1 MRPCWSRRR
10 IYMHNFLLIYKSALI
25 SVVSVRWDSSCIH
38 AFGFSARWD
47 SPCTHAV
54 GYSARWESPCTK
66 ILEFQRIF
74 CYLNK
79 KFPGISKSEVGKFVA
94 GRTNIFPELPF
105 NYQICMS
112 ASILY
117 IFLHAS
123 DYQRADTSR
132 ATVHL
137 DSQRADASRAIVHL
151 DSQRADTSRATV
163 HATTSMVTEKK

>member
-137 DSQRADASRAIVHL
+137 DSQYADTSRAIVHL
-151 DSQRADTSRATV
+151 DSQRADATRAFCI
-163 HATTSMVTEKK
+163 

>member
-1 MRPCWSRRR
+1 M
-10 IYMHNFLLIYKSALI
+10 
-25 SVVSVRWDSSCIH
+25 
-38 AFGFSARWD
+38 
-47 SPCTHAV
+47 
-54 GYSARWESPCTK
+54 
-66 ILEFQRIF
+66 
-74 CYLNK
+74 NK

-105 NYQICMS
+105 NYQIFMS

-137 DSQRADASRAIVHL
+137 DSQRAD
-151 DSQRADTSRATV
+151 TSRATV
-163 HATTSMVTEKK
+163 HATTSMVTEKKIVARRVSAL

>member
-1 MRPCWSRRR
+1 M
-10 IYMHNFLLIYKSALI
+10 
-25 SVVSVRWDSSCIH
+25 
-38 AFGFSARWD
+38 
-47 SPCTHAV
+47 
-54 GYSARWESPCTK
+54 
-66 ILEFQRIF
+66 
-74 CYLNK
+74 NK

-137 DSQRADASRAIVHL
+137 DSQHADASRAIVHL

-163 HATTSMVTEKK
+163 HLDSQHADTSRAIVHLESQRADATRAFCI

>member
-1 MRPCWSRRR
+1 M
-10 IYMHNFLLIYKSALI
+10 
-25 SVVSVRWDSSCIH
+25 
-38 AFGFSARWD
+38 
-47 SPCTHAV
+47 
-54 GYSARWESPCTK
+54 
-66 ILEFQRIF
+66 
-74 CYLNK
+74 NK

-137 DSQRADASRAIVHL
+137 DSQHADASRAIVHL
-151 DSQRADTSRATV
+151 DSQRADTSRAFCI
-163 HATTSMVTEKK
+163 